1 MVATGTAADRDPVS
15 AIIPYPGGTPT
26 AGGPGPKLGDAS
38 YCNGPQ
44 LPDSALTA
52 AYEDVHPSAAMH
64 KYTACPTVRRA
75 VTGDCYAANDAKS
88 S

>member
-1 MVATGTAADRDPVS
+1 MTHEYPRDS
-15 AIIPYPGGTPT
+15 RQMRTFTPST
-26 AGGPGPKLGDAS
+26 
-38 YCNGPQ
+38 
-44 LPDSALTA
+44 
-52 AYEDVHPSAAMH
+52 VMH